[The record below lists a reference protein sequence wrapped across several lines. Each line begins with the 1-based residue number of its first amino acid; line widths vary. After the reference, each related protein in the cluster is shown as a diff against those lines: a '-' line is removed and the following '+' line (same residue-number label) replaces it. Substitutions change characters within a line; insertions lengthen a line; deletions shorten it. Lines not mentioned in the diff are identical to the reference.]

1 MKKLVGFI
9 FMLVLSLTL
18 SMTAY
23 AADDF
28 GSIIAKVAIDKKK
41 DKNKDK
47 KKKKKKKVKKGKKN
61 KKNKKNKKKAK
72 KAKKG
77 KEKVNQ
83 SNLKP
88 SEVVEEVLDDYTS
101 NEEEKKDLPVVELK
115 VKSASKIW
123 TNEVDVTKLNI
134 EKTLNELLIGKNG
147 YPTAP
152 TEVVNFFNK
161 YNDDSDETI
170 VLKTSAGDTSNYVAV
185 FTVPYGEFKF
195 ISVDSLANFK
205 VSVKRNSDL
214 NGYDVNDF
222 LDKLQ
227 LVGLNVSITQK
238 QLDSVFNGES
248 RVIFKAGSVFW
259 NMTGDRIT
267 ISFERV
273 EKKYVDF
280 TMSDVFKACAKHRLV
295 FTNNFYEKVSG
306 LLGSDFVK
314 NSNDFDSNYKYG
326 KKINFKFS
334 KNMEDELGVDTLSY
348 VDNLEY
354 RKTELHIGGN
364 INIDTR
370 VEELAKI
377 LDEYTGIDLYS
388 FDTTRITNM
397 LKGDA
402 VQEFSVRLERDLGD
416 SHVRISVMN
425 NGEQTFQF
433 LVIFTRKY

>member
-28 GSIIAKVAIDKKK
+28 GSIIAKVTTDKKK
-41 DKNKDK
+41 DKK
-47 KKKKKKKVKKGKKN
+47 KKKKKKKVKKS
-61 KKNKKNKKKAK
+61 KKNKKKGKKGKK
-72 KAKKG
+72 KAKKV
-77 KEKVNQ
+77 KKDTQ

-88 SEVVEEVLDDYTS
+88 SEEVEEVLDDYTS
-101 NEEEKKDLPVVELK
+101 ESEEEKKDLPVVELK

-123 TNEVDVTKLNI
+123 TNEVDVTKINI

-152 TEVVNFFNK
+152 SEVVNFFNK
-161 YNDDSDETI
+161 YNDDSNETI

-205 VSVKRNSDL
+205 VSVKSNSDL

-227 LVGLNVSITQK
+227 LVGLNISITQK

-259 NMTGDRIT
+259 NMTGDRIV

-280 TMSDVFKACAKHRLV
+280 TMSDVFKACSKHRLV

-326 KKINFKFS
+326 KEINFKFS
-334 KNMEDELGVDTLSY
+334 KNMEGELGVDVLSY

-364 INIDTR
+364 IDIDTR

-425 NGEQTFQF
+425 NGEKTFQF
-433 LVIFTRKY
+433 SVIFTRKY

>member
-23 AADDF
+23 AADDL
-28 GSIIAKVAIDKKK
+28 GSVIAKVAIDKKK
-41 DKNKDK
+41 DKK

-61 KKNKKNKKKAK
+61 KKKAKKGKKKAK
-72 KAKKG
+72 KVKKDT
-77 KEKVNQ
+77 Q

-88 SEVVEEVLDDYTS
+88 SEVVEEVLDDDISTS
-101 NEEEKKDLPVVELK
+101 EDEKKDLPVVELK

-123 TNEVDVTKLNI
+123 TNEVDVTELNI

-152 TEVVNFFNK
+152 SEVINFFNK

-227 LVGLNVSITQK
+227 LVGLNISITQK

-259 NMTGDRIT
+259 NMTSDRIT
-267 ISFERV
+267 MSFERV

-326 KKINFKFS
+326 KAINFKFS
-334 KNMEDELGVDTLSY
+334 KNMEGELGVDVLSY

-364 INIDTR
+364 VNVDTR

-402 VQEFSVRLERDLGD
+402 IQEFSVGLERDLGD

-433 LVIFTRKY
+433 LIIFTRKY

>member
-23 AADDF
+23 AADDL

-47 KKKKKKKVKKGKKN
+47 KKKKKKKKDKKGKKG
-61 KKNKKNKKKAK
+61 
-72 KAKKG
+72 KKG
-77 KEKVNQ
+77 KKKVKKSKKDNQ

-88 SEVVEEVLDDYTS
+88 SEVVEEVLDDYSS

-123 TNEVDVTKLNI
+123 TNEVNVTKLNI

-152 TEVVNFFNK
+152 SEVVNFFNK

-185 FTVPYGEFKF
+185 YTVPYGEFKF
-195 ISVDSLANFK
+195 ISVDSLVNFK
-205 VSVKRNSDL
+205 VGVKRNSDF

-227 LVGLNVSITQK
+227 LVGLNISITQK
-238 QLDSVFNGES
+238 QLASVFNGES

-273 EKKYVDF
+273 ENEYVDF

-314 NSNDFDSNYKYG
+314 NSNDFGSNYKYG
-326 KKINFKFS
+326 KAINFRFS
-334 KNMEDELGVDTLSY
+334 NNMEGELGVDVLSY

-364 INIDTR
+364 VNIDTR

-402 VQEFSVRLERDLGD
+402 IQKFSVKLERDLGD
-416 SHVRISVMN
+416 SHVIISVMN

-433 LVIFTRKY
+433 LIILTRKY

>member
-28 GSIIAKVAIDKKK
+28 GSIIAKVTTDKKK
-41 DKNKDK
+41 DKK
-47 KKKKKKKVKKGKKN
+47 KKKKKKKVKKS
-61 KKNKKNKKKAK
+61 KKNKKKGKKGKK
-72 KAKKG
+72 KAKKV
-77 KEKVNQ
+77 KKDTQ

-88 SEVVEEVLDDYTS
+88 SEEVEEVLDDYTS
-101 NEEEKKDLPVVELK
+101 ESEEEKKDLPVVELK

-123 TNEVDVTKLNI
+123 TNEVDVTKINI

-152 TEVVNFFNK
+152 SEVVNFFNK
-161 YNDDSDETI
+161 YNDDSNETI

-205 VSVKRNSDL
+205 VSVKSNSDL

-227 LVGLNVSITQK
+227 LVGLNISITQK

-259 NMTGDRIT
+259 NMTGDRIA

-280 TMSDVFKACAKHRLV
+280 TMSDVFKACSKHRLV

-326 KKINFKFS
+326 KEINFKFS
-334 KNMEDELGVDTLSY
+334 KNMEGELGVDVLSY

-364 INIDTR
+364 IDIDTR

-425 NGEQTFQF
+425 NGEKTFQF
-433 LVIFTRKY
+433 SVIFTRKY